1 MRISDWSSDVCSSDL
16 TAADVASFVEA
27 NSGRTNIFYTV
38 GTVRDGVIKKPS
50 KSDIVSTQHLHADI
64 DPPKE
69 QPPAEPEQWI
79 ADTLARIAECPTVPP
94 PSYLARPGDGLHLPC
109 KLAAQFYI
117 GGAHAH
123 IMPSQTSTRG
133 LLPPPHTT
141 QATI

>member
-16 TAADVASFVEA
+16 VASFVEA

-69 QPPAEPEQWI
+69 QPPADPEQWI

-94 PSYLARPGDGLHLPC
+94 PRYIGRSGNGLHLLW
-109 KLAAQFYI
+109 KLDA
-117 GGAHAH
+117 
-123 IMPSQTSTRG
+123 
-133 LLPPPHTT
+133 
-141 QATI
+141 